1 MGEVLLSAEFLSFP
15 IMFMCLVLFSGS
27 YGPDLERGVILQF
40 NTVVTLRRQS
50 RRPRDPHVGLEQRI
64 TSVTSVTGL
73 VTSKEG
79 LDRSWTSS
87 VCIDKRSRLKYMNY
101 KASPLYRQHPSS

>member
-1 MGEVLLSAEFLSFP
+1 M
-15 IMFMCLVLFSGS
+15 
-27 YGPDLERGVILQF
+27 RRQ
-40 NTVVTLRRQS
+40 LRRL
-50 RRPRDPHVGLEQRI
+50 RDPRVGLESRV
-64 TSVTSVTGL
+64 TNVTSVTGL

-87 VCIDKRSRLKYMNY
+87 VCIDKRSRLRYMNY